1 MRNQNR
7 HRAAVPNLQTDWH
20 NWGTC
25 RSGSAPTVDMTSGFR
40 RLIARLLIAVFVFAQ
55 MATAAHACVSL
66 ALDATGVSASQG
78 STMASTMPVERSGQ
92 LIAAVA
98 NAVSPHC
105 GAPGCSVTEPGF
117 SAVCDA
123 HCQSEQQRVD
133 ASSSTT
139 VPAAIL
145 MAGYMLPPFDR
156 GAVQRGLEQ
165 TWLAPPDAAG
175 PPHTILHC
183 CFRL

>member
-1 MRNQNR
+1 
-7 HRAAVPNLQTDWH
+7 
-20 NWGTC
+20 
-25 RSGSAPTVDMTSGFR
+25 MTSGFR

-66 ALDATGVSASQG
+66 ALDAAGVSAGQG
-78 STMASTMPVERSGQ
+78 PTMASSMPVGPNGQ

-98 NAVSPHC
+98 NAVGPHC
-105 GAPGCSVTEPGF
+105 GTPGCNVAA
-117 SAVCDA
+117 SAVSNVCDA

-133 ASSSTT
+133 ASSSIT
-139 VPAAIL
+139 VPAAIMTTSYL
-145 MAGYMLPPFDR
+145 LPPLDR
-156 GAVQRGLEQ
+156 GTAQRGLDQ
-165 TWLAPPDAAG
+165 TWLAPPEAAD